1 MPNTALAQSFDPVE
15 RRTYIGASDIAGICG
30 LDRYKTPLDI
40 YNQKL
45 GLTADFLG
53 NAHTERGNRLEA
65 IAADYYTELTGT
77 KLRRHNEGFTH
88 PQHDFIRGHVDRM
101 VVGEK
106 RIVEVKCP
114 SVAAFRRH
122 QREGLPESYLI
133 QSQVYMGLANVPQ
146 LTFCIFCAD
155 VWDMA
160 TFDIAFDGTIYNAL
174 IAQAVEFWTENV
186 QKQIPPSEGKADDD
200 KIQLEKTG
208 GTVTFRNDP
217 AFVQAAEA
225 VREAWQLE
233 NDAKELKE
241 LAKQKMADTVEGE
254 FGIYEGGGIR
264 LYYRQT
270 AGKRSFDKDALAKDH
285 PTIDLNQYMKQGKG
299 STEFRPYFLTAA
311 E

>member
-1 MPNTALAQSFDPVE
+1 MATAQAQSFDPIE
-15 RRTYIGASDIAGICG
+15 RRTYIGASDVAAICG
-30 LDRYKTPLDI
+30 LDKYRTALDVF
-40 YNQKL
+40 NEKL
-45 GLTADFLG
+45 GLTEGFAG
-53 NAHTERGNRLEA
+53 NNHTERGNRLEA
-65 IAADYYTELTGT
+65 IAADYYTELTGA

-106 RIVEVKCP
+106 RIVEIKCP

-122 QREGLPESYLI
+122 QREGLPESYII
-133 QSQVYMGLANVPQ
+133 QSQIYMGLANVPQ

-174 IAQAVEFWTENV
+174 IAQVYEFWTENV
-186 QKQIPPSEGKADDD
+186 LKGIPPTTKADDD

-217 AFVQAAEA
+217 AFVEAAEA

-233 NDAKELKE
+233 SDAKELKE
-241 LAKQKMADTVEGE
+241 LAKKKMADAVEGE
-254 FGIYEGGGIR
+254 FGIYEGGGVR
-264 LYYRQT
+264 LYYRET
-270 AGKRSFDKDALAKDH
+270 AGRKTFDKDALAKDH
-285 PTIDLNQYMKQGKG
+285 PEIDLGKYMKQGKP
-299 STEFRPYFLTAA
+299 SSEFRPYFLQSA